1 VTDSTMHDAGPQ
13 AMPDVG
19 FFDHMK
25 MIAEQ
30 EVFSTPLLSG
40 PDINSLPHGI
50 DALPSPVHKHNCRP
64 MTDTNN
70 LWHSLVVFFAQV
82 MRGATVES
90 HGSSCPPGC
99 SCNPGSDFQAG
110 LAALQK
116 RPSKRGPSSKRTIAP
131 ANGGSAVAD
140 AGKGFGPLAEFA
152 SGAGSPSG
160 RGGEGGGREGGD
172 ELSGATLAALG
183 VSRSG
188 SWGVAV
194 GVSASAA
201 SGTRTA
207 SQGAE
212 PSSGAHNPRPG
223 LTAGRTKSSEWGS
236 DRLGG
241 SGGGSGTPTGKRSSV
256 NQEFAKRYAQTEG
269 ASHLGGDA
277 VRGQPPT
284 QVLRSKKIKEEG
296 RREEGDGSFGRGKS
310 SANGDGAVRGGAD
323 GEQDDH
329 SRDSI
334 LAVSPSR

>member
-1 VTDSTMHDAGPQ
+1 M
-13 AMPDVG
+13 
-19 FFDHMK
+19 
-25 MIAEQ
+25 
-30 EVFSTPLLSG
+30 
-40 PDINSLPHGI
+40 
-50 DALPSPVHKHNCRP
+50 
-64 MTDTNN
+64 
-70 LWHSLVVFFAQV
+70 
-82 MRGATVES
+82 ES

-131 ANGGSAVAD
+131 TNGGSAVAD

-152 SGAGSPSG
+152 SGSGNPSG
-160 RGGEGGGREGGD
+160 RGDEGGVREGGD

-188 SWGVAV
+188 SWGVTV

-201 SGTRTA
+201 PGTPTA

-212 PSSGAHNPRPG
+212 PSSGAQNPRLG
-223 LTAGRTKSSEWGS
+223 LIGGRTKSGGSGS
-236 DRLGG
+236 DRWGG
-241 SGGGSGTPTGKRSSV
+241 SGSGSGTPTGKRSSV

-269 ASHLGGDA
+269 ASHWGGDA
-277 VRGQPPT
+277 GGGQPPT
-284 QVLRSKKIKEEG
+284 QVLRAKKIKGEKM
-296 RREEGDGSFGRGKS
+296 REDGDGSFGRRKS
-310 SANGDGAVRGGAD
+310 STNGDGALRGGVG

-334 LAVSPSR
+334 LAVSPSP